1 MTGTGEMV
9 SWLRKT
15 IEGDKLLGCV
25 RSSRFIASG
34 NL

>member
-1 MTGTGEMV
+1 MSADEAV

-15 IEGDKLLGCV
+15 IEGDRLSGCV

-34 NL
+34 NP